1 MLLEN
6 KLNTKKDILIFVQ
19 SKKTEIL
26 KRLKKRKNFNH
37 KLLKKFRN
45 IQLSLDIKKK
55 KSDFIIKN
63 DFTNKTIKRN
73 INKIL
78 KNIL

>member
-1 MLLEN
+1 M
-6 KLNTKKDILIFVQ
+6 
-19 SKKTEIL
+19 
-26 KRLKKRKNFNH
+26 RKNYNNE
-37 KLLKKFRN
+37 LIKKFRN
-45 IQLSLDIKKK
+45 IQLPLDIKKK
-55 KSDFIIKN
+55 KSDFVIKN

>member
-6 KLNTKKDILIFVQ
+6 KLNNKKDILIFVQ

-26 KRLKKRKNFNH
+26 KRLKKRKNFNYE
-37 KLLKKFRN
+37 LLKIFRN
-45 IQLSLDIKKK
+45 IQLPLDIKKK